1 MEFGAL
7 LRFRNKFIYQGN
19 IMNVQIYLMNQIHT
33 IIHLL
38 KNNTRGHTMK
48 IIAKN

>member
-1 MEFGAL
+1 
-7 LRFRNKFIYQGN
+7 
-19 IMNVQIYLMNQIHT
+19 MNVQIYLKNQIHT
-33 IIHLL
+33 NIQLL